1 MGLHTFNTLVLRNR
15 QPQWVG
21 PVVTVLGWAAAFAVG
36 QLVRILILEDSIL
49 TYRIRYRPFNNVRSR
64 RWPTLQHG

>member
-21 PVVTVLGWAAAFAVG
+21 PVVTTLGWAAALAVG
-36 QLVRILILEDSIL
+36 QLARFLILEESI
-49 TYRIRYRPFNNVRSR
+49 
-64 RWPTLQHG
+64 

>member
-21 PVVTVLGWAAAFAVG
+21 PVVTTLGWAAALAFG
-36 QLVRILILEDSIL
+36 
-49 TYRIRYRPFNNVRSR
+49 
-64 RWPTLQHG
+64 